1 MADKYKKVKDMS
13 ILATLSLRE
22 VFDAYF
28 TPSSTKPERETQ
40 DSSTNAEKKTQ
51 DSSRLFSDENPKCL
65 KIMLSRLGYLFTEEE
80 FHRSLQTIAKDR
92 LIRFKAGNSTT
103 KDQSESVLKFDFKP
117 FIVF

>member
-1 MADKYKKVKDMS
+1 MVDKYKKVKDMS

-40 DSSTNAEKKTQ
+40 DSGTNAEKKTQ
-51 DSSRLFSDENPKCL
+51 DSSGLFSNENPKCL
-65 KIMLSRLGYLFTEEE
+65 EIILSRLGYLFTEEE

-92 LIRFKAGNSTT
+92 LIRSKAGNSTT
-103 KDQSESVLKFDFKP
+103 KDQSESILKSDFKLL
-117 FIVF
+117 IVF